1 MSDYRVVGDVDETLR
16 RLLWSHMQFDAEITS
31 VLSTE
36 QQITLEPPYRLV
48 NDGDPDEDSLSLYL
62 YRVSENADMK
72 NRPLQRIGDAQLRQ
86 TPLSL
91 NFYYLLT
98 PITNSTEN
106 DHRLLS
112 KAMLIF
118 YDNAILK
125 GAQLEGSLRT
135 NAEELRIILN
145 PMTLEDLNRLWS
157 AFLRPMRLSVCYE
170 VKVIYIDSEREL
182 TSAEVLRKRLELT
195 QKNGGGAP

>member
-16 RLLWSHMQFDAEITS
+16 RLLWSHMQFDAEITN
-31 VLSTE
+31 VIATE
-36 QQITLEPPYRLV
+36 QQITLEPPYKLV
-48 NDGDPDEDSLSLYL
+48 TDMNPDEDSLSLYL

-72 NRPLQRIGDAQLRQ
+72 NRPLQRVADALLRQ
-86 TPLSL
+86 PPLSL

-98 PITNSTEN
+98 PITNLAEN

-112 KAMLIF
+112 KAMQIF
-118 YDNAILK
+118 YDNAVLK
-125 GAQLEGSLRT
+125 GAQLEGALRT

-182 TSAEVLRKRLELT
+182 SSADVLRKRLELT
-195 QKNGGGAP
+195 QKNGG

>member
-31 VLSTE
+31 ILATE
-36 QQITLEPPYRLV
+36 QQITLEPPYKIVTDV
-48 NDGDPDEDSLSLYL
+48 NPNEDSLSLFL

-72 NRPLQRIGDAQLRQ
+72 NRPLQRVGDGRLRQ
-86 TPLSL
+86 PPLSL

-98 PITNSTEN
+98 PITTLAEN

-112 KAMLIF
+112 KAMQIF

-125 GAQLEGSLRT
+125 GAQLEGALRT

-157 AFLRPMRLSVCYE
+157 AFVRPMRLSVCYE
-170 VKVIYIDSEREL
+170 VKVVYIDSEREL
-182 TSAEVLRKRLELT
+182 TSAEVLRKRLEMT
-195 QKNGGGAP
+195 QSNGG

>member
-16 RLLWSHMQFDAEITS
+16 RLLWSQMQFDAEITS
-31 VLSTE
+31 VLATE
-36 QQITLEPPYRLV
+36 QQISLEPPYKIV
-48 NDGDPDEDSLSLYL
+48 TDTNPNEDTLSLFL
-62 YRVSENADMK
+62 YRVAENADMK
-72 NRPLQRIGDAQLRQ
+72 NRPLQRVGDGRLRQ
-86 TPLSL
+86 PPLSL

-98 PITNSTEN
+98 PITNLTEN
-106 DHRLLS
+106 DHTLLS
-112 KAMLIF
+112 KAMQIF

-145 PMTLEDLNRLWS
+145 PMTLEDLNHLWS
-157 AFLRPMRLSVCYE
+157 SFMRPMRLSVCYE

-182 TSAEVLRKRLELT
+182 TGAEVLRKRLELT
-195 QKNGGGAP
+195 QHNGGSAP

>member
-16 RLLWSHMQFDAEITS
+16 RLLWSQMQFDAEITS
-31 VLSTE
+31 VLATE
-36 QQITLEPPYRLV
+36 QQISLEPPFKIV
-48 NDGDPDEDSLSLYL
+48 TDTNPNEDTLSLFL
-62 YRVSENADMK
+62 YRVAENADMK
-72 NRPLQRIGDAQLRQ
+72 NRPLQRVGDGQLRQ
-86 TPLSL
+86 PPLSL

-98 PITNSTEN
+98 PITNLTEN

-112 KAMLIF
+112 KAMQIF

-145 PMTLEDLNRLWS
+145 PMTLEDLNHLWS
-157 AFLRPMRLSVCYE
+157 SFMRPMRLSVCYE

-182 TSAEVLRKRLELT
+182 TGAEVLRKRLELT
-195 QKNGGGAP
+195 QHNGG